1 MKISYKHLSSLI
13 PDTSMDNIS
22 DALFQLGHEHHLKKD
37 VFDIEFTPNR
47 GDCLCSWPCTRSKNH
62 FTTNNNID
70 IYNDDITNLDLNFYN
85 KSIENCPFI
94 SFLEIET
101 DGSVNNYSNY
111 LKNFFEDTSSNSINY
126 LQISRIMSL
135 MSLVSQVIVMI

>member
-1 MKISYKHLSSLI
+1 ME
-13 PDTSMDNIS
+13 NIS
-22 DALFQLGHEHHLKKD
+22 DALFQLGHEHHLEKD

-47 GDCLCSWPCTRSKNH
+47 GDCLSVHGLARDLKNH

-111 LKNFFEDTSSNSINY
+111 LKNFFEDTSSNSIN
-126 LQISRIMSL
+126 LFTDISNYVSYELGQPSHCYDFCICCYGFICR
-135 MSLVSQVIVMI
+135 LV